1 MLLFTFNVTGPDEGT
16 SMDISMDS
24 LEFARWHNGGGL
36 FHKSAR
42 IDPTVHIETGAV
54 VHPDSVLDADV
65 HVGSGTIVGPSVS
78 IGKSTKVGYNFYFQL
93 QRL

>member
-1 MLLFTFNVTGPDEGT
+1 MLLQPDEGT
-16 SMDISMDS
+16 SMDS
-24 LEFARWHNGGGL
+24 LEFVRWHNGGGL
-36 FHKSAR
+36 FHKSAH
-42 IDPTVHIETGAV
+42 IDPTVRIETGAV

-78 IGKSTKVGYNFYFQL
+78 IGKSTKVGYAFCFQL